1 MPLRYFL
8 RAMWTDPQTVTALI
22 VAVAG
27 LISAVTAL
35 ARVFHNTSRIA
46 GLEDREGERHPKP

>member
-1 MPLRYFL
+1 VFL

-22 VAVAG
+22 VAITG
-27 LISAVTAL
+27 LIAAITAL

-46 GLEDREGERHPKP
+46 TIEERNAAKDRQR